1 MPAMPDDAIL
11 VKQAGLLEFYFSK
24 SGHVFLV
31 SMPGCQSGPARLA
44 RADLMG
50 LLDIFDQQ
58 TQEKEAQ
65 LLEEL
70 ECDEDDF

>member
-1 MPAMPDDAIL
+1 MPAMPEDAIL

-24 SGHVFLV
+24 SEHVFLV
-31 SMPGCQSGPARLA
+31 STPGCQSGPARLA